1 MRLNNWLAC
10 LVRTPTTSRGF
21 RIRPTEGI
29 TNPFIKVKTFYR
41 AMYSP
46 VFLFWIWGGSW
57 TSQTLPHCD
66 GEPGFHGD
74 GREEGGTRLK
84 RPQDWLTFFFV
95 QLERSLTASI
105 YSI

>member
-1 MRLNNWLAC
+1 
-10 LVRTPTTSRGF
+10 
-21 RIRPTEGI
+21 
-29 TNPFIKVKTFYR
+29 
-41 AMYSP
+41 MYSP

-57 TSQTLPHCD
+57 TSQTLPHCE

-105 YSI
+105 YSIMIYCKTIRHLLIFDPVHVVAATTTQTVTVTCCSMCP